1 MKILRILLL
10 LLASSSFSLHSQSSQ
25 PESLKFLDSLSP
37 ELKEEFIKKSEKD
50 SSLEDKKNVQSLVY
64 DQPIQ
69 DEEEID
75 TASINEQEQ
84 VFGYSYF
91 NKKIQLNSSPELNVP
106 LRTDYIL
113 GPGDGVEISISGNE
127 NKFYRLNLDL
137 AGSLLIPEIGE
148 LSLGELSLAEA
159 NDKLNAVISQKYI
172 GSEASISVKSPGLK
186 RISVVGAIKSPGSY
200 VVNPFT
206 SIADAIIYAG
216 GPIDGASLRKIEVIS
231 LDGSKKVV
239 DFYEFLVFG
248 KQNENLVL
256 KNGDSLFLPVS
267 TMFLEI
273 NGEVNRP
280 MIYEYLEDSSVGDI
294 VKYSLGFTR
303 KSDDKKIFINEIVN
317 NRIVTSKAKTSEKLN
332 SNYIE
337 SITVSG
343 KVFIEDKN
351 IRVNGDAVSSG
362 YYAPPE
368 SSRLIE
374 VIDSLKFSED
384 IYPYF
389 FIIEQSNG
397 LGKQIKFFSI
407 FEREV
412 LREFTL
418 RKNVEITFFSKS
430 DIEKYQQFL
439 LKEELEKKLIDFNVI
454 LEREKRLEDISE
466 SSNQQLNNQ
475 SASQEKDQ
483 RVKSIKLQIQKIN
496 NYLNLDNKII
506 LENFKKISDENK
518 LQINTG
524 KGVLTIPMAGSY
536 IPKQIYEYFGLPVL
550 EKNIE
555 RITVTSE
562 NGFKANASN
571 QTIEFVPN
579 QSINIPELRNSTI
592 AVEVSGMVK
601 FPGKYQ
607 ISRNT
612 TLNDL
617 YEIVGGANNFANLQ
631 GIVFTRESVR
641 VREENAYNSAKDFI
655 IDYAISSLANPSNFV
670 NGQLDLQVFELLQTS
685 DSIEFGGRVSG
696 DLSPDSDLSRTLLL
710 EDGDSI
716 FVSSKTN
723 TISVFGEVLNSGT
736 YVFNSDLSLDDYLEV
751 SGGLT
756 DLASKGDIY
765 IISSDGIS
773 RSASNGRFR
782 NGKLLLYPGDTI
794 VVPKNL
800 NKVSLLPVVS
810 AATRVISDIAFSA
823 AAINSLRN

>member
-1 MKILRILLL
+1 MITLRILLL
-10 LLASSSFSLHSQSSQ
+10 ILASYSFSLYSQSSQ

-37 ELKEEFIKKSEKD
+37 ELKEEFLKRSEED
-50 SSLEDKKNVQSLVY
+50 SSFKDKNNVQNIVY

-69 DEEEID
+69 DEEEVD
-75 TASINEQEQ
+75 TASTNEQEQ

-106 LRTDYIL
+106 LRSDYTL

-137 AGSLLIPEIGE
+137 AGGLLIPEIGE
-148 LSLGELSLAEA
+148 LSLGELSLREA
-159 NDKLNAVISQKYI
+159 NNKLNSVISQKYI

-186 RISVVGAIKSPGSY
+186 RISVVGAVKNPGSY

-216 GPIDGASLRKIEVIS
+216 GLIDGASLRKIEVNS

-239 DFYEFLVFG
+239 DLYEFLVFG
-248 KQNENLVL
+248 NQNENLVL

-280 MIYEYLEDSSVGDI
+280 MVYEYLEDSSVADI

-317 NRIVTSKAKTSEKLN
+317 NTIITTKAETSQKLN

-343 KVFIEDKN
+343 KVFLEDKN

-362 YYAPPE
+362 YYAPPK
-368 SSRLIE
+368 SRKLIE
-374 VIDSLKFSED
+374 LIDSLKFSED

-389 FIIEQSNG
+389 FMIEQSNG
-397 LGKQIKFFSI
+397 LGRQINFFSI
-407 FEREV
+407 IEREY

-439 LKEELEKKLIDFNVI
+439 LKEELEKKLIDFDVI
-454 LEREKRLEDISE
+454 LEREKRLEDISDT
-466 SSNQQLNNQ
+466 SDQLLNNQ

-483 RVKSIKLQIQKIN
+483 RAKSVELQIQKIDN
-496 NYLNLDNKII
+496 SLNLDSKI
-506 LENFKKISDENK
+506 LLKKFKQISDENK
-518 LQINTG
+518 LKINTG

-536 IPKQIYEYFGLPVL
+536 IPKQIYEYFSLPVS

-555 RITVTSE
+555 RITVTSD
-562 NGFKANASN
+562 NGFKVNASN
-571 QTIEFVPN
+571 QAIQFLPN
-579 QSINIPELRNSTI
+579 QSINIPALVDSTI
-592 AVEVSGMVK
+592 TVEVLGMVE

-617 YEIVGGANNFANLQ
+617 YEIVGGPNNFANIQ
-631 GIVFTRESVR
+631 GIVLTRESVKLK
-641 VREENAYNSAKDFI
+641 EENAYNSAKNFI
-655 IDYAISSLANPSNFV
+655 IDYAISSLANPSKFID
-670 NGQLDLQVFELLQTS
+670 GQLDLQIFDLLQTS

-696 DLSPDSDLSRTLLL
+696 DLSPDSDLSRRLLL

-736 YVFNSDLSLDDYLEV
+736 YVFNSDMSLDDYLEV

-756 DLASKGDIY
+756 DLASRGDIY
-765 IISSDGIS
+765 VISSNGIS
-773 RSASNGRFR
+773 RSVSNGRFR
-782 NGKLLLYPGDTI
+782 NGKLILYPGDTI

-800 NKVSLLPVVS
+800 NQVSLLPIVS